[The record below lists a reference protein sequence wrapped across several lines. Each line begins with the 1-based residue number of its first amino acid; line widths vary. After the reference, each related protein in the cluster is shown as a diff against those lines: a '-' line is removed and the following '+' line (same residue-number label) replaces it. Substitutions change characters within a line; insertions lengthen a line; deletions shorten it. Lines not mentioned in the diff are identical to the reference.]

1 MYRRKDREA
10 SLIEPKSQAKT
21 CSAHAEI
28 LQQNEERTVY
38 RLRETDGEVC
48 ITAYPVFPG
57 IELAY
62 HDVHAPSYRLAE
74 PNAAGL
80 IEIQHCRE
88 GRAEYCCGGEHYF
101 LAPGDLSVVRRAAIE
116 GEVEFPTGHYH
127 GITVTLDPALA
138 PDCLS
143 CILQDV
149 DVRPSV
155 LAEKFFADSECFV
168 SRSSARVEHIFS
180 ECPDITAVIQFAAYK
195 AVGESVSKPI
205 EYYYNNLNC
214 TLVILDVMR
223 HHNCHNFVFSSSA
236 TVYGDPASV
245 PITEDFPTGATTN
258 PYGTTKVFTERIL
271 QDVCKADPSL
281 NVALLRY
288 FNPIGAHK
296 SGLIGEDPNGI
307 PNNLMPYIAKV
318 AVGKLEKVHV
328 FGNDYPTPDGTGVRD
343 YIHVV
348 DLARG
353 HVCAIK
359 KLETNCGLFICNLG
373 TGKGYSVLDVIHAFS
388 KACGKEIPYV
398 IDPRRPG
405 DIAECYAD
413 PTKAKNELGWVAEY
427 GIEEMCADSW
437 NWQKN
442 NPDGYHTVK

>member
-1 MYRRKDREA
+1 MAILVSGGAGYIG
-10 SLIEPKSQAKT
+10 SHT
-21 CSAHAEI
+21 C
-28 LQQNEERTVY
+28 
-38 RLRETDGEVC
+38 
-48 ITAYPVFPG
+48 
-57 IELAY
+57 IELLNAGY
-62 HDVHAPSYRLAE
+62 DIVVADNYYNASPVVLERVCRITGKDFRFYNADMTRHEDV
-74 PNAAGL
+74 
-80 IEIQHCRE
+80 
-88 GRAEYCCGGEHYF
+88 
-101 LAPGDLSVVRRAAIE
+101 
-116 GEVEFPTGHYH
+116 
-127 GITVTLDPALA
+127 
-138 PDCLS
+138 
-143 CILQDV
+143 
-149 DVRPSV
+149 
-155 LAEKFFADSECFV
+155 EK
-168 SRSSARVEHIFS
+168 IFS

-223 HHNCHNFVFSSSA
+223 RHGCHNLVFSSSA

-245 PITEDFPTGATTN
+245 PITEDFPVGATTN
-258 PYGTTKVFTERIL
+258 PYGTTKAMTERIL
-271 QDVCKADPSL
+271 TDACKADPEL

-353 HVCAIK
+353 HLCAIR
-359 KLETNCGLFICNLG
+359 KLETNCGLFVCNLG
-373 TGKGYSVLDVIHAFS
+373 TGKGYSVLEMIHAFE
-388 KACGKEIPYV
+388 KACGKTIPYV
-398 IDPRRPG
+398 VDERRPG

-413 PTKAKNELGWVAEY
+413 PSKAKRELGWEAEY
-427 GIEEMCADSW
+427 GIDEMCADSW
-437 NWQKN
+437 RWQSI
-442 NPDGYHTVK
+442 NPDGYRTPDNYQTEDNDQGQE